1 LEKRDIEKMNK
12 DTVLER
18 RNKRYTDKLQSIN
31 IKTNELIFIIS
42 VTVFKDSRSERR
54 QKSILP
60 PSNSY
65 IGKRFNRPKK
75 SDALIKRVQKL
86 S

>member
-1 LEKRDIEKMNK
+1 MNNETELESRS
-12 DTVLER
+12 R
-18 RNKRYTDKLQSIN
+18 RYTDKLQSIN
-31 IKTNELIFIIS
+31 IKINELIFIIS

-75 SDALIKRVQKL
+75 SEALIKRVQKL